1 MHQRVLQIGS
11 INGNVHLSIGITFP
25 KGLRVFEG
33 CINGQV
39 FVTAPTREAAA
50 SSLLRRVLVRNTLL

>member
-11 INGNVHLSIGITFP
+11 INGNVHLSIATTFSDNLP
-25 KGLRVFEG
+25 LYEG

-39 FVTAPTREAAA
+39 FVTAPTREAAT
-50 SSLLRRVLVRNTLL
+50 SSLLRRVLTRDLLL

>member
-11 INGNVHLSIGITFP
+11 INGNIHLSIGTTYP
-25 KGLRVFEG
+25 DGLPLYEG

-50 SSLLRRVLVRNTLL
+50 SSLLRRVLTRDTLL

>member
-11 INGNVHLSIGITFP
+11 INIHLSISTTFSDDLP
-25 KGLRVFEG
+25 HYEG

-50 SSLLRRVLVRNTLL
+50 SSLLRRVLTRDPLL

>member
-11 INGNVHLSIGITFP
+11 INGITHLSIATTFSDDLP
-25 KGLRVFEG
+25 HYEG

-39 FVTAPTREAAA
+39 ILPRFGGHPC
-50 SSLLRRVLVRNTLL
+50 